1 VFSRLQA
8 VWNQLTRPDPT
19 IEDIE
24 TRQRAQLVS
33 ALLILFIVVAAV
45 LGVVVLFGIPFPQLF
60 STDTAFFELL
70 AAWVTLLGAYELNR
84 RKHAN
89 AAAWMLVGV
98 TWAIPCWAALASS
111 DMNVLLYLALPVLL
125 AMVLLPLRHAR
136 YVTVFFLATLVAY
149 DLLDGQLSVSELL
162 ASPLL
167 LIVAAHAIFWLNAR
181 YRAQWEQERRA
192 REAASENSY
201 RQLVQFSPNPIL
213 VHHDGH
219 IIFINTAGAE
229 LLGARN
235 AKELIGRETLAFIH
249 PDQHQTAAHL
259 LKEAELL
266 KTVIRFVDQRLVRLD
281 GSVVEVE
288 TAIIPVV
295 YQGEPAL
302 LIAYRNVDR
311 HKQQEA
317 AERSRR
323 KLAETMRD
331 TATALTSTLNL
342 EEVFDHILR
351 YTDIVPHDA
360 ACILAVRGEQAQ
372 VVRMH
377 GYRDVPA
384 NFAISLSTPTFQRM
398 LHTHSPALVRDTS
411 TDPTW
416 IHLPETAWIRS
427 HISAPVMDGSR
438 VAGFISLDSAT
449 PNAFQPEHTEQ
460 LRIFAEQAAI
470 ALQNADLYNKL
481 SQHVDQLEQNVQART
496 AELLAAKERVE
507 TILHHSSDA
516 VILLNSEGNIQQA
529 NPAFSA
535 FFGRNVDD
543 VFNTPFA
550 ALLDREQRLEVQRAI
565 QETVAR
571 GTTAR
576 LELSARRGDG
586 SAFIAD
592 AVFAGIAGRDRQKP
606 AVVCSLRD
614 ITARKR
620 TEEELRKALEKER
633 QLSEMMRQ
641 FTTSVSHEFRNPLAA
656 ILSSAEL
663 MLRYG
668 ERMTDA
674 QKQHHL
680 ETVQEQVHLLTQLL
694 DDLMASGEARSI
706 HLYPQNDPE
715 I

>member
-1 VFSRLQA
+1 VLSRLQA
-8 VWNQLTRPDPT
+8 AWDKLTRPAT
-19 IEDIE
+19 IEDIDA
-24 TRQRAQLVS
+24 RQRAQLLA
-33 ALLILFIVVAAV
+33 ALLGLFIAAAAGLAVVTLVGTPLPRLLSADSPF
-45 LGVVVLFGIPFPQLF
+45 LELVVG
-60 STDTAFFELL
+60 L
-70 AAWVTLLGAYELNR
+70 AGLLGAYELNR
-84 RKHAN
+84 RKHID
-89 AAAWMLVGV
+89 AAAWGLVGV
-98 TWAIPCWAALASS
+98 MWFIPCWAALLSPAP
-111 DMNVLLYLALPVLL
+111 NALLYLALPVLL
-125 AMVLLPLRHAR
+125 GLLLLPPGHAR
-136 YVTVFFLATLVAY
+136 YVTLLCLVTLVAF
-149 DLLDGQLSVSELL
+149 DLRDGQLSMNELL
-162 ASPLL
+162 ESPLL
-167 LIVAAHAIFWLNAR
+167 LIIAAHSIFWLAAR
-181 YRAQWEQERRA
+181 YRSQWERERRA

-201 RQLVQFSPNPIL
+201 RQLVQFSPNPIM
-213 VHHDGH
+213 VHHDGK

-235 AKELIGRETLAFIH
+235 AKELIGRATLDFIH
-249 PDQHQTAAHL
+249 PDQRQTAAHL
-259 LKEAELL
+259 LKEAETL
-266 KTVIRFVDQRLVRLD
+266 KTVFRFVEQQLIRLD
-281 GSVVEVE
+281 GSIVEVE

-302 LIAYRNVDR
+302 QIAYRNIDR

-360 ACILAVRGEQAQ
+360 ACILAVRGDHAH

-377 GYRDVPA
+377 GYKNVPA
-384 NFAISLSTPTFQRM
+384 DFTISLSTPTFQRM
-398 LHTHSPALVRDTS
+398 LQTHSPVLVRDTAS
-411 TDPTW
+411 DSAW
-416 IHLPETAWIRS
+416 VQLPETAWIRS
-427 HISAPVMDGSR
+427 HISAPIMDGSR

-449 PNAFQPEHTEQ
+449 PDAFQPEQTDQ
-460 LRIFAEQAAI
+460 LRLFAEQAAI
-470 ALQNADLYNKL
+470 ALQNADLYNTL
-481 SQHVDQLEQNVQART
+481 SQHVNQLEQNVRART
-496 AELLAAKERVE
+496 AELLASKERVE

-529 NPAFSA
+529 NPAFSE
-535 FFGRNVDD
+535 FFGRGVDD

-550 ALLDREQRLEVQRAI
+550 ALLDREQRPDVQRAI
-565 QETVAR
+565 QETVGR

-576 LELSARRGDG
+576 LELSAQRGDG
-586 SAFIAD
+586 STLIVD

-668 ERMTDA
+668 ERMTEA
-674 QKQHHL
+674 QKQRHL

-706 HLYPQNDPE
+706 HLYPHSDPE